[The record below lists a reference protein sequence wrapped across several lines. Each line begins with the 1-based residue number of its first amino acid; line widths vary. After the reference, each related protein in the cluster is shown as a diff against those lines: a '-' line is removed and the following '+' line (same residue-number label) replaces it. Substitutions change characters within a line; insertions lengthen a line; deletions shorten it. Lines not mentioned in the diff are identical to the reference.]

1 MQSHCPKISLS
12 LIFNNLIHQ
21 FKRSTNNSNF
31 IPEIDGLRFY
41 AIITVVIYH
50 LNTAFSREIGLDDL
64 GLSLLGGKNTLGSF
78 AWWLVRLDLGVKVFF
93 AISGM
98 VLALPFLKHYL
109 FNGQKVKIRD
119 YYYRRL
125 TRLEPP
131 VVLSLFFYLAV
142 HVLILDISWSSMLPH
157 LFFGLLYSH
166 VLIFGQPNPINPVT
180 WSLETEA
187 QFYIVVPLI
196 FAALFFRRSILWF
209 IFFLATLFLSSIYLK
224 HYFVKHDLSQVAS
237 SVFAYFSNFLVG
249 IVVAWIYLKRK
260 TYFNNK
266 YVIWDIIG
274 LISILSQFYF
284 YKPQHEYLNNL
295 IFNIS
300 IFLMMLSVFKGKIF
314 NFFFTLPII
323 YIIGGM
329 CYSIYLLH
337 YAFFHLMVKYTS
349 ELQFGFGY
357 GFNLLLQISIGLPFI
372 IFIAALFYLLIEKP
386 CMDKNWPSNFK
397 KFLRHQFSR

>member
-1 MQSHCPKISLS
+1 
-12 LIFNNLIHQ
+12 LIYKNLIHQ
-21 FKRSTNNSNF
+21 FKRSTSNSNF

-50 LNTAFSREIGLDDL
+50 LNTAFSREIGLNDL

-109 FNGQKVKIRD
+109 FNSNKVNIRD

-131 VVLSLFFYLAV
+131 FVLSLFFFLGV
-142 HVLILDISWSSMLPH
+142 HVFLLDISWNSMLPH
-157 LFFGLLYSH
+157 LFSGLLYSH
-166 VLIFGQPNPINPVT
+166 VFIFGEPNPINPVT

-187 QFYIVVPLI
+187 QFYIVVPLL
-196 FAALFFRRSILWF
+196 FASLFFRRSIVWF
-209 IFFLATLFLSSIYLK
+209 VFFLCTLFFSSIYLK
-224 HYFVKHDLSQVAS
+224 HFFIQYDLSKVAS

-260 TYFNNK
+260 IYFDNK
-266 YVIWDIIG
+266 CFIWDIIG
-274 LISILSQFYF
+274 LISVLSQFYF
-284 YKPQHEYLNNL
+284 YKPQHDYLNNL

-300 IFLMMLSVFKGKIF
+300 IFLMMLAVFKGRIF
-314 NFFFTLPII
+314 NFFFTQPLI

-337 YAFFHLMVKYTS
+337 YAFFHLMVRYTS
-349 ELQFGFGY
+349 ELQFDFGY
-357 GFNLLLQISIGLPFI
+357 GFNLLFQISIGLPLILFI
-372 IFIAALFYLLIEKP
+372 SALFYLLIEKP

-397 KFLRHQFSR
+397 QFLLQQFSR